1 MSLLR
6 MLRSA
11 VIPAR
16 AGILNPVIPA
26 KVGASGPP
34 NGGTIQGR
42 CSSGRRKTLGSRLR
56 GNDGL
61 LRFGLLL
68 AVALLFSAWTLT
80 TFAQAATD
88 PAPLQFQSSAE
99 EQRFHA
105 LVSELR
111 CVMCQ
116 NQSLADSNAQI
127 AVDLRRE
134 VLELMRQGKDNGE
147 IKEFL
152 VARYGE
158 FVLYRPQVESK
169 TWLLWFGP
177 ALVLLAGGF
186 VVAAAMRKRKPS
198 TRNATDDT
206 NEEQEW

>member
-1 MSLLR
+1 M
-6 MLRSA
+6 
-11 VIPAR
+11 R
-16 AGILNPVIPA
+16 A
-26 KVGASGPP
+26 
-34 NGGTIQGR
+34 
-42 CSSGRRKTLGSRLR
+42 
-56 GNDGL
+56 
-61 LRFGLLL
+61 LLL
-68 AVALLFSAWTLT
+68 AFVLTLASGQAL
-80 TFAQAATD
+80 AQAATD
-88 PAPLQFQSSAE
+88 ATPLTFQNPAE

-134 VLELMRQGKDNGE
+134 VLELMRQGKSDTQV
-147 IKEFL
+147 KEFL

-177 ALVLLAGGF
+177 ALVLLAGGI
-186 VVAAAMRKRKPS
+186 VVAGAVRKRAGKAAGNDKNND
-198 TRNATDDT
+198 TQDD
-206 NEEQEW
+206 QEW